1 MISAPFHMCVLL
13 LSAHSS
19 KVLIL
24 SFTRVRNSGCAVE
37 APVKQSGL
45 VDQVTRVL
53 KRERMRWEE
62 FWLQLN
68 TQRSSYCRTCS
79 YRRLG
84 TSDEEH
90 RVSGGFA
97 SLGTIPPYY
106 CSTSFPDWTPCTCCH
121 SLRRQVEWKLVCD
134 PACTAY
140 VNATIQMQPRGVSS
154 ALVALTDQWWPQQW
168 AKTSH
173 FKT

>member
-106 CSTSFPDWTPCTCCH
+106 CSTSFPDWTPCACCH
-121 SLRRQVEWKLVCD
+121 SL
-134 PACTAY
+134 PAAGGMKISMWPSVHGICESYYSDA
-140 VNATIQMQPRGVSS
+140 ATWSQLSLSCFDWPVMASTMGQDVS
-154 ALVALTDQWWPQQW
+154 
-168 AKTSH
+168 
-173 FKT
+173 F